1 MVTEPMDFGDPAE
14 LFQIRGNLHTLIS
27 LRLLDPDDH
36 RFFLLL
42 QKAIARAPDFFRH
55 APVVIDVGAV
65 ADRPPFNLAEFGR
78 RLRQQQLVPVG
89 VQNGSEAWNQMA
101 VNAGFAV
108 VPASRSSSA
117 PVHELERNAP
127 PAAGPAAA
135 GPAPKPVPDPKP
147 AAAPTPAPAQIAP
160 AAEADAKR
168 ARGDAKVVTEPVRA
182 GQQIYA
188 RDGDLVVLA
197 PVSPGAEILADGHV
211 HIYSSLKGRAHAGV
225 SGDETAR
232 IFCHDMRA
240 QLISI
245 AGIYL
250 VNEEIDERFMGQRVQ
265 IRCMNETIVMEPLP

>member
-1 MVTEPMDFGDPAE
+1 MQTAVTEPVDFGDPAE

-27 LRLLDPDDH
+27 LRLLEPDDH

-55 APVVIDVGAV
+55 APVVIDVGPV

-117 PVHELERNAP
+117 SIHELDRNAT
-127 PAAGPAAA
+127 PAASP
-135 GPAPKPVPDPKP
+135 
-147 AAAPTPAPAQIAP
+147 APTPVPEPKPTVSPEPVQTAPPDASTG
-160 AAEADAKR
+160 AKR

-188 RDGDLVVLA
+188 RNGDLVVLA

-225 SGDETAR
+225 SGDEAAR

-250 VNEEIDERFMGQRVQ
+250 VNEEIDERFLGQRVQ